1 MQTKVARAASVVVH
15 RCGEATAPANR
26 ANASF
31 VGIRVSH
38 AARAMSSS
46 SGSAAVW
53 ALGPEAI
60 APAPHYVFARIAS
73 ARLPALDMELAGT
86 LQLHM
91 PHNIW
96 SEHSLNGV
104 QLACMRPGSL
114 ADSAASGLARAL
126 ARSSEI
132 VTSLTLS
139 RERWWLRRLLFL
151 STLAGAPAKAL
162 LAAEGR
168 PIDRLTQSLLIEAG
182 NKQARLQILM
192 EMHSLGIVGQSSVRM
207 SQGVLAKG
215 FLMARF
221 ITPRFCKWFGNYVD
235 EEQVQAYSLLLE
247 DMDAG
252 QLPRLSNVPASVLA
266 RKHYDLPEGASLR
279 EVFLRMKAED
289 MLSL

>member
-114 ADSAASGLARAL
+114 ADSAASGLARAM
-126 ARSSEI
+126 ARSSEMAAGL
-132 VTSLTLS
+132 TSS

-151 STLAGAPAKAL
+151 STLSGAPAKAIV
-162 LAAEGR
+162 AAKGR
-168 PIDRLTQSLLIEAG
+168 ATDKWTKSVLKEADSE
-182 NKQARLQILM
+182 QARLQILM
-192 EMHSLGIVGQSSVRM
+192 EVHSIGRVGQSVVSAT
-207 SQGVLAKG
+207 QGVLANG
-215 FLMARF
+215 FLVAWCVM
-221 ITPRFCKWFGNYVD
+221 PRFCKWFGHYVD
-235 EEQVQAYSLLLE
+235 EEQVNAYTSLVE
-247 DMDAG
+247 DLDAG
-252 QLPRLSNVPASVLA
+252 RLQHFADMQASGLA
-266 RKHYDLPEGASLR
+266 RAHYGLPEGASLR
-279 EVFLRMKAED
+279 EVFLRMKAEE
-289 MLSL
+289 MFSL